1 MLRGDCCL
9 TRSQRVDWE
18 NPVLNLLESLTNR
31 LTAQRNFR
39 QTAERLSRSYQC
51 RCGTTIFFRN
61 TQCLNCKSPL
71 GYLPDTLSLAA
82 LSPGPDPNTIR
93 ADGHD
98 GSYKYCG
105 NRQTAALCNW
115 LVEGSD
121 ANALCVACRLNRTI
135 PDLNDSDNA
144 RYWGAI
150 ESAKRRLVSQLL
162 ALGLPVKSKIGED
175 PVRGLMF
182 DFLRSP
188 PNGPAVMT
196 GHVNGLITMNIEEA
210 DDVKREKIKHDLHE
224 PYRTLLGHFRH
235 EVGHYY
241 WDLLVRDT
249 KWLEPFRQVFGDER
263 ASYAE
268 AVKRNYEVGPPSDWP
283 NSYISSYAAM
293 HPWEDWA
300 ETWAHYL
307 HVVDSLGTALGFGLD
322 AENLETRINPFENK
336 DLYAPDDPNAS
347 RFLELLNGS
356 VEMIMVLNELAH
368 SMGQPDFY
376 PFVMSKPVVAKLQ
389 CVQMIVID
397 ARNQPKAE
405 ASAPA

>member
-1 MLRGDCCL
+1 
-9 TRSQRVDWE
+9 
-18 NPVLNLLESLTNR
+18 
-31 LTAQRNFR
+31 
-39 QTAERLSRSYQC
+39 
-51 RCGTTIFFRN
+51 
-61 TQCLNCKSPL
+61 
-71 GYLPDTLSLAA
+71 
-82 LSPGPDPNTIR
+82 
-93 ADGHD
+93 
-98 GSYKYCG
+98 
-105 NRQTAALCNW
+105 
-115 LVEGSD
+115 
-121 ANALCVACRLNRTI
+121 
-135 PDLNDSDNA
+135 
-144 RYWGAI
+144 
-150 ESAKRRLVSQLL
+150 
-162 ALGLPVKSKIGED
+162 
-175 PVRGLMF
+175 MF

-268 AVKRNYEVGPPSDWP
+268 ALKRNYEAGPPSDWR
-283 NSYISSYAAM
+283 NSYISSYAVM